1 MTKEKIILS
10 FVAVLVGLLVASGA
24 FYFYQQTKVVSP
36 EKQLTVLTRPSPT
49 PKPSVI
55 LVIDEPTDEKIY
67 DNKIVKLSG
76 KTEPDAIIVILTE
89 NNEEVL
95 NPSKTGDFSTTIS
108 LDTGANVIQITAVG
122 KNGDANT
129 IERTVSYT
137 SENF

>member
-24 FYFYQQTKVVSP
+24 FYFYQQTKVISP
-36 EKQLTVLTRPSPT
+36 DKQLTVLTKPSPT
-49 PKPSVI
+49 PKPSVV
-55 LVIDEPTDEKIY
+55 LVVDEPTDEKIY
-67 DNKIVKLSG
+67 DTKIVKLSG

-95 NPSKTGDFSTTIS
+95 NPSKTGDFSTTVS
-108 LDTGANVIQITAVG
+108 LDTGANVIQITAVA
-122 KNGDANT
+122 KNGDTNT